1 MTQVALLSWSHEQ
14 QLNVSVKLIIVLRR
28 KKYVSSCVKQV
39 FNEWIYFSIIL
50 NGSDDLSVFLF
61 ILLLCVSSQSEDG

>member
-50 NGSDDLSVFLF
+50 NGSDLSVFLF